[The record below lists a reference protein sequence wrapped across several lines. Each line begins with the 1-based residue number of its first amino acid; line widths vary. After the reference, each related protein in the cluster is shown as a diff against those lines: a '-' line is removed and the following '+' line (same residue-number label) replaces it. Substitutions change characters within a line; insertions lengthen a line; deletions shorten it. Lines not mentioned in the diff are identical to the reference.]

1 MGIVCIVE
9 QSFLIRSKTKQETGI
24 VVLGAT
30 KKMLSEKR
38 SSSIIFKAQM
48 HFYWDTHLHCYTSNK
63 LQFLQFQCIEDNGL
77 QLKQRLASST
87 ADMKVGRGKNNKKG
101 QGAWLFL
108 LVYSYCWATRCLGSI
123 NQTRANN
130 SNNHQSPKQT
140 FPTQTIVA
148 RNDRIYSK
156 RACRW
161 L

>member
-9 QSFLIRSKTKQETGI
+9 QSFLIRLKTKQETGI

-38 SSSIIFKAQM
+38 SSSIFKAQM

-77 QLKQRLASST
+77 QLK
-87 ADMKVGRGKNNKKG
+87 KNFG
-101 QGAWLFL
+101 VIDCRYESGAREKQQKRPRSWLFL

-123 NQTRANN
+123 NQTKANN
-130 SNNHQSPKQT
+130 SNNYQSPKQT

>member
-9 QSFLIRSKTKQETGI
+9 QSFLISLKTKQETGI

-38 SSSIIFKAQM
+38 SSSIFKAQM

-63 LQFLQFQCIEDNGL
+63 LRFLQFQCIEDNGL
-77 QLKQRLASST
+77 QLRKKNFGVIDCRYESGAREKQQKRPRSLIIFVS
-87 ADMKVGRGKNNKKG
+87 V
-101 QGAWLFL
+101 FIL
-108 LVYSYCWATRCLGSI
+108 LSNPLLRKHQS
-123 NQTRANN
+123 NN

-148 RNDRIYSK
+148 GNDRIYSK